1 MSLPANCHTQTSG
14 PLSKVPVQV
23 SEATYKQTDPKS
35 PASDRPYPPLPAPA
49 ARCPPLSRAGNVA
62 CSCEPTATGGSRAAY
77 SSHGTPPAPA
87 RRAGEEPLGP
97 IAEVTTAS
105 PSSSRRPASPVPAH
119 YFSAFAM
126 CSRASFIFCAAI
138 VAAATERRR
147 AHDASRGGAA
157 CCAFSLRLRCRGG
170 GVCC

>member
-14 PLSKVPVQV
+14 PLKCP
-23 SEATYKQTDPKS
+23 YRCLRPPINKQTPK
-35 PASDRPYPPLPAPA
+35 APPQTGHIS
-49 ARCPPLSRAGNVA
+49 RCPPQPLVAPPFIRAGNVA

-87 RRAGEEPLGP
+87 RRAGEEPWGP